1 MATPNTQSESP
12 VSGLYGFVRNHLATV
27 NGLVLASGTVVA
39 LLDFLA
45 PRVSVLPRVIYSI
58 TFGLVVLMVLA
69 AVAPAMVGRALAAIG
84 LAFTRS
90 DSTPLWRK
98 PAWQAAVSLLALVT
112 VVGYASVAKAS
123 QGGLLASAVPAVRS
137 LQEDL
142 LAMRGEVSDI
152 GVGVKAANTK
162 LDAIATAV
170 NPDTAADRCL
180 DLACALWGGASSK
193 TIRRLF
199 DKGVKVPG
207 DPVNDG
213 SFLRKAAFTPNA
225 DRLEI
230 VDLFFQN
237 GIDRNF
243 KIGLPSVLSP
253 SELTPE
259 AVRWSREVVEVSSF
273 HRIKSH
279 VKNMPGE
286 HEDVH
291 TWNDMA
297 SCFLISSEGITLLE
311 FAALRG
317 DSELVSHLLAGGSKP
332 IARPL
337 VCSIDFLGRRGY
349 ARVVFDKTTGK
360 VGGVKG
366 APT

>member
-1 MATPNTQSESP
+1 MVSQSATTESP
-12 VSGLYGFVRNHLATV
+12 ITGLYAFVRDHLAIV
-27 NGLVLASGTVVA
+27 NGLVLASGTTVA
-39 LLDFLA
+39 VLDFLA
-45 PRVSVLPRVIYSI
+45 PRVSILPRVVYSI

-69 AVAPAMVGRALAAIG
+69 AVAPAMVARALAAVG
-84 LAFTRS
+84 LVFTRGGS
-90 DSTPLWRK
+90 IPLWRK
-98 PAWQAAVSLLALVT
+98 PAWQAAVALLAFVT
-112 VVGYASVAKAS
+112 AVGFASVAKAS
-123 QGGLLASAVPAVRS
+123 QGGLLASASPSVKS
-137 LQEDL
+137 WQEEL
-142 LAMRGEVSDI
+142 LAIRSEVSDI
-152 GVGVKAANTK
+152 GVGVKAANSK
-162 LDAIATAV
+162 LDAIAIAV
-170 NPDTAADRCL
+170 DP
-180 DLACALWGGASSK
+180 DLAAERCPDLSCALWGGASSK

-243 KIGLPSVLSP
+243 KIGLPLVLSP

-273 HRIKSH
+273 HRIASH

-286 HEDVH
+286 HQDVH

-297 SCFLISSEGITLLE
+297 KCFFTASEGITVLE

-317 DSELVSHLLAGGSKP
+317 DSELVSHLIAGGSKP
-332 IARPL
+332 LARPL

-349 ARVVFDKTTGK
+349 ARVVFDPVTAR
-360 VGGVKG
+360 VAGVKSSS
-366 APT
+366 